1 MDKMLEL
8 DKRIH
13 LVARLPLTEDL
24 ITAFNA
30 FISSRNKRQRPI
42 EDFHAVRLLQ
52 TLQTIEKQQQQ
63 SRGQHPITDL
73 PTFVSHLR
81 LALDTINRYPKRLTK
96 THNALGRAIF
106 KAYEKY
112 SPDVPD
118 EEKANRLGRALR
130 HYISILCGTGDT
142 QDALVLI
149 QDALAAWGIEKKTTE
164 TPKKTSQVWTRL
176 LQGFAAEHNEEMML
190 RVIDLAKAEL
200 GRLDPLI
207 HLVMTMHNAKHNNV
221 DGTKEWFRNSIFSP
235 PNVDFVTR
243 WSGSPYK
250 SILEFC
256 IRNNEMEWGQSVL
269 QSSKARTQEQHTW
282 DAIFHAAAATGKS
295 VDDIDK
301 MISVM
306 VEQLQAGGK
315 DARPDIETFNG
326 LIDFALSRKDAYTAE
341 RYFSLLEKWK
351 VEPNARSFILQVQ
364 YRLEAGDISGALQSY
379 ERLRDEKIDNDED
392 WEVMNHL
399 LLAVLNQPNIPN
411 ETIIGLVEDISDRR
425 RVFLANTVIALC
437 TYHLKRDEYLE
448 LVDLL
453 QTYSYQYSIAERIRI
468 RDHLVQFTLDPATD
482 TGRAWDTYM
491 IFHQIF
497 DIETGRGIRDTI
509 ISSFFDRERP
519 DLATHVFTRMS
530 RHVRADTRPDEETYV
545 RMFEGI
551 AKTADTEALEVVHNL
566 LKLDTE
572 TDPTTRILNGL
583 MMAYTGCDAPRR
595 ALEFWDQISR
605 SDEGPSY
612 NSLHIAFRACE
623 KAPWGHRTAKKIWEK
638 LLQSDVVI
646 GKDLFA
652 SYVGALSGQSL
663 VDEVVET
670 TDRMEEVVG
679 EGLDANT

>member
-13 LVARLPLTEDL
+13 LVARLPPTEDL

-30 FISSRNKRQRPI
+30 FVSSRNKRQRPI

-52 TLQTIEKQQQQ
+52 TLQTIEKQHNPMGH
-63 SRGQHPITDL
+63 SAITDL
-73 PTFVSHLR
+73 STFVSHLR
-81 LALDTINRYPKRLTK
+81 LALDIINRYPKRLTK

-106 KAYEKY
+106 KAYERY
-112 SPDVPD
+112 SSDVSQT
-118 EEKANRLGRALR
+118 EEAKTLDRVLR

-142 QDALVLI
+142 QDALALT
-149 QDALAAWGIEKKTTE
+149 QDALTTWTEKNVK
-164 TPKKTSQVWTRL
+164 PKKSIQVWTRL
-176 LQGFAAEHNEEMML
+176 LQGFADENNEEMML
-190 RVIDLAKAEL
+190 RVIDLAKADL
-200 GRLDPLI
+200 GKLDPPI
-207 HLVMTMHNAKHNNV
+207 HLVMTMHCAKHNNV
-221 DGTKEWFRNSIFSP
+221 AGTKKWFSSSIFTS
-235 PNVDFVTR
+235 NSVTPAIIQ

-250 SILEFC
+250 AILEFC

-269 QSSKARTQEQHTW
+269 QSNTAKSHEQHTW

-301 MISVM
+301 MISIM
-306 VEQLQAGGK
+306 VDQLQAGGQ
-315 DARPDIETFNG
+315 DARPDVETFNG

-341 RYFSLLEKWK
+341 RYFSLIEKWK

-364 YRLEAGDISGALQSY
+364 YRLEAVDISGALQSY

-399 LLAVLNQPNIPN
+399 LLAVLNQPNVAN
-411 ETIIGLVEDISDRR
+411 ETIVGLVEDISDRR
-425 RVFLANTVIALC
+425 RVFLADTVIALC

-468 RDHLVQFTLDPATD
+468 RDHLVQFTLDPTTD

-497 DIETGRGIRDTI
+497 DIETGRDIRNTI

-551 AKTADTEALEVVHNL
+551 AKTADAEALEVVHNL

-638 LLQSDVVI
+638 LLQSDIVI
-646 GKDLFA
+646 EKDLFA

-670 TDRMEEVVG
+670 ADRMEEVVG
-679 EGLDANT
+679 EGLDDDT

>member
-13 LVARLPLTEDL
+13 LVARLPPTEDL
-24 ITAFNA
+24 VTAFNA
-30 FISSRNKRQRPI
+30 FVSSRNKRQRPI

-52 TLQTIEKQQQQ
+52 TLQTIEK
-63 SRGQHPITDL
+63 HPGGSNELADTSL
-73 PTFVSHLR
+73 FMSHLR
-81 LALDTINRYPKRLTK
+81 MALSIMKKYPKRLTRS
-96 THNALGRAIF
+96 HNALA
-106 KAYEKY
+106 
-112 SPDVPD
+112 
-118 EEKANRLGRALR
+118 RLIYRALESR
-130 HYISILCGTGDT
+130 SSPVDNPEDTNRADRILRDYISILCGTGDA
-142 QDALVLI
+142 QDALTE
-149 QDALAAWGIEKKTTE
+149 WTHKKKTDEKNVVGWTQSKKNVTGWTE
-164 TPKKTSQVWTRL
+164 L
-176 LQGFAAEHNEEMML
+176 LHGFAMENNEEMML
-190 RVIDLAKAEL
+190 RVIELAKAESPK
-200 GRLDPLI
+200 LDPPI
-207 HLVMTMHNAKHNNV
+207 HLVMTMFYARNNNV
-221 DGTKEWFRNSIFSP
+221 AATKEWFKSSIFNP
-235 PNVDFVTR
+235 KPVELAAQ
-243 WSGSPYK
+243 WLESPYK
-250 SILEFC
+250 TILEFC

-269 QSSKARTQEQHTW
+269 QSSAAKSQEQHTW

-306 VEQLQAGGK
+306 VQQLETAGK
-315 DARPDIETFNG
+315 DARPDVETING
-326 LIDFALSRKDAYTAE
+326 LIDFSLSRKDAYTAE

-364 YRLEAGDISGALQSY
+364 YRMAAGDISGALRSY
-379 ERLRDEKIDNDED
+379 DRLRDEKIENDED
-392 WEVMNHL
+392 WEVMNNL
-399 LLAVLNQPNIPN
+399 LLAVLNQESIPN

-425 RVFLANTVIALC
+425 RVFLADTVIALC

-468 RDHLVQFTLDPATD
+468 RDHLVNFTVDPATD

-497 DIETGRGIRDTI
+497 DIETRRNIRNNVI
-509 ISSFFDRERP
+509 FSFFDRKRP

-583 MMAYTGCDAPRR
+583 MMAYTKCDAPRR

-638 LLQSDVVI
+638 LLQSDIVI
-646 GKDLFA
+646 EKDLFA

-663 VDEVVET
+663 IDEVIET
-670 TDRMEEVVG
+670 ADKMEEVVG
-679 EGLDANT
+679 EGLDVNT

>member
-13 LVARLPLTEDL
+13 LVARLPPTEDL
-24 ITAFNA
+24 VTAFNA

-52 TLQTIEKQQQQ
+52 TLQTIETQPEG
-63 SRGQHPITDL
+63 RNALADA
-73 PTFVSHLR
+73 PTFLSHLR
-81 LALDTINRYPKRLTK
+81 MALNIINLYPKRLTK
-96 THNALGRAIF
+96 THNALARVIYRAVESRSGDAAATITLKKQDF
-106 KAYEKY
+106 
-112 SPDVPD
+112 
-118 EEKANRLGRALR
+118 ALKS
-130 HYISILCGTGDT
+130 YISTLCGTGDAH
-142 QDALVLI
+142 DALVVW
-149 QDALAAWGIEKKTTE
+149 QARKNMDKK
-164 TPKKTSQVWTRL
+164 SVQAWTRL
-176 LQGFAAEHNEEMML
+176 VQGFAKENNEEMML
-190 RVIDLAKAEL
+190 RVVDLAKADL
-200 GRLDPLI
+200 GQLSASI
-207 HLVMTMHNAKHNNV
+207 YLVMTIYYAQHNNV
-221 DGTKEWFRNSIFSP
+221 AGTKEWFRSSIFSDST
-235 PNVDFVTR
+235 VEFAER
-243 WSGSPYK
+243 WSESPYK
-250 SILEFC
+250 TILEFC

-269 QSSKARTQEQHTW
+269 QSASVKSSEQHTW

-295 VDDIDK
+295 VDDVDR

-306 VEQLQAGGK
+306 VQQLEATGN

-326 LIDFALSRKDAYTAE
+326 LIDLALSRKDAYTAE
-341 RYFSLLEKWK
+341 RYFSLTDKWK

-392 WEVMNHL
+392 WDIMNHL
-399 LLAVLNQPNIPN
+399 LLAVLEQPNIPN

-425 RVFLANTVIALC
+425 RVFLAETVIALC

-468 RDHLVQFTLDPATD
+468 RDHLVEFTIDPNTD

-497 DIETGRGIRDTI
+497 DIETGRDIRNTI
-509 ISSFFDRERP
+509 ISAFFDRERP

-583 MMAYTGCDAPRR
+583 MMAYTTCDAPRR

-612 NSLHIAFRACE
+612 NSLHIALRACE
-623 KAPWGHRTAKKIWEK
+623 KAPWGHRTAKKIWDK
-638 LLQSDVVI
+638 LLQSDIVI
-646 GKDLFA
+646 ERDLFA

-663 VDEVVET
+663 VDEVIET
-670 TDRMEEVVG
+670 ADKMEEVVG